1 MQHADL
7 RADLVDINEAARVTG
22 LNPQTI
28 YRLARER
35 RIRSFKV
42 LRNRVRFDRDD
53 LAALVEEKPRVRRG
67 ADASGSPQ

>member
-1 MQHADL
+1 MQHT
-7 RADLVDINEAARVTG
+7 DLVDINEAARVTG

-42 LRNRVRFDRDD
+42 LRNRVRFARDD
-53 LAALVEEKPRVRRG
+53 LEALVEEKPRVTRG
-67 ADASGSPQ
+67 EES